1 MAQFNRSNRLQILF
15 ARLRSLRLRKTFTAK
30 IKLPNAATK
39 HNPKINKSILTKIE
53 RKPPYCSFRT
63 VLYRHKM
70 DMSRLLEN
78 FCYNVIMRLLFA
90 ENLKSLRESENLRQ
104 RELAKKLNA
113 TQSRISNWE
122 NGLFEP
128 DLENLW
134 KIADL
139 FEISIDE
146 LIGRKEF

>member
-1 MAQFNRSNRLQILF
+1 
-15 ARLRSLRLRKTFTAK
+15 
-30 IKLPNAATK
+30 
-39 HNPKINKSILTKIE
+39 
-53 RKPPYCSFRT
+53 
-63 VLYRHKM
+63 
-70 DMSRLLEN
+70 MSRLLEN